1 MRVRLRGK
9 PPCSRQATVQN
20 IARTIMGSGW
30 SSDTSSECSEH
41 SSEPY
46 KHLVAKD
53 DGGIASNTKYDTA
66 ALSTRSSSQGEQPKP
81 YTTTEVDTAQETTGE
96 LTFTKDDVSNGSCA
110 WSIDLSGWAGKKKKS
125 RSKNRLNVVA
135 ERHRSALAVTEP
147 GCVQSA
153 PPLLPV
159 VVLQDEEHEV
169 GKLATSPEDL
179 SQRKCLDLK
188 RW

>member
-1 MRVRLRGK
+1 MELRGK
-9 PPCSRQATVQN
+9 PPCSRPATVQN

-41 SSEPY
+41 ISEPY

-53 DGGIASNTKYDTA
+53 DGAIASNTKYDTA
-66 ALSTRSSSQGEQPKP
+66 TLSTRSPSQGEQPKP
-81 YTTTEVDTAQETTGE
+81 YTTSDVDTAQETTE
-96 LTFTKDDVSNGSCA
+96 DLTFTKDGVSSGNCA
-110 WSIDLSGWAGKKKKS
+110 WSIDISDWAGKKKKLRS
-125 RSKNRLNVVA
+125 RNRPKA
-135 ERHRSALAVTEP
+135 EAGRHRSALVVTEP
-147 GCVQSA
+147 GCDSVESA

-159 VVLQDEEHEV
+159 VVLQDDEHEA
-169 GKLATSPEDL
+169 GKLASSPEDL